1 MNQQVSGGDG
11 DEESRGG
18 RWWKRMLDME
28 EAKKQVLFALP
39 MILTNVFYYGIPLVS
54 VMFAGHLGELQLAGA
69 TLSNSWAS
77 VSGYSFMVGL
87 SGALET
93 LCGQGFGAN
102 QYNMLG
108 IYLQASSIISFI
120 FSIIISILWFN
131 TESIMILLHLDP
143 QISKTAS
150 VYAKLLIPGLFAYGF
165 LQNILRSFQTQSV
178 VMPLVVLSLPPLVF
192 HIGITY
198 ILVHMTSLGFKG
210 APMAA
215 SISLWMS
222 VLMLVMYV
230 AFSKEFKN
238 TWKGLSSES
247 FDYFFTTLKLAL
259 PSAAMICLE
268 GWSFEILVFLAGLMP
283 DKKQSTSLIA
293 ICVHTETVA
302 YMIIY
307 GLSAASS
314 TRVANELGA
323 GKPKQAKN
331 AMAVSLKLCLILALA
346 IVLALVFGHNIWAGF
361 FSDSSAIIKKFA
373 SMTTLLAISIVL
385 DCVQGVLSG
394 VARGCGWQQIAV
406 YVNLASFYIIGMT
419 IAILLGF
426 KFNLHAKGL
435 WIGLICGLSCQA
447 ATLLVI
453 TLRTKWTKL
462 DISANVDKENS
473 LSV

>member
-293 ICVHTETVA
+293 IC
-302 YMIIY
+302 
-307 GLSAASS
+307 
-314 TRVANELGA
+314 
-323 GKPKQAKN
+323 
-331 AMAVSLKLCLILALA
+331 
-346 IVLALVFGHNIWAGF
+346 
-361 FSDSSAIIKKFA
+361 DSSAIIKKFA

>member
-1 MNQQVSGGDG
+1 
-11 DEESRGG
+11 
-18 RWWKRMLDME
+18 
-28 EAKKQVLFALP
+28 
-39 MILTNVFYYGIPLVS
+39 
-54 VMFAGHLGELQLAGA
+54 MFAGHLGELQLAGA
-69 TLSNSWAS
+69 TLSSSWAA

-165 LQNILRSFQTQSV
+165 LQNILRYFQTQSV
-178 VMPLVVLSLPPLVF
+178 VMPLVVLSLLPLVF

-238 TWKGLSSES
+238 TWKGFSSES

-259 PSAAMICLE
+259 PSAAM
-268 GWSFEILVFLAGLMP
+268 
-283 DKKQSTSLIA
+283 

-394 VARGCGWQQIAV
+394 QFGNAGVARGCGWQQIAV

-462 DISANVDKENS
+462 DISANLDKENS